1 MIAAC
6 SIILAI
12 NIFERDNNIFE
23 RDNNIFERD
32 DNIFESYNKVSSG
45 FFNNC

>member
-12 NIFERDNNIFE
+12 NIFERDN
-23 RDNNIFERD
+23 DIFERD